1 MRVQIIKN
9 QHELHTCP
17 AFSIGHLL
25 WGTKTLPPTYGR
37 IGFLP
42 STGFLIEMTCEEA
55 DPRRT
60 HTENN
65 SPVYKD
71 SAMEAFFQF
80 FPDGKSNGIYL
91 NFEMNANGAL
101 LAMYGASRTDRTM
114 FTADQIQRCHCDA
127 HISEASWSVS
137 LTVPLSILEEIY
149 GDLFLTEGS
158 SFSCNFYKLAEDS
171 DIEHFASYAPV
182 ISEVPNF
189 HKPECFE
196 PSTLTSLL

>member
-9 QHELHTCP
+9 PNELHTCP
-17 AFSIGHLL
+17 LFSISHLL
-25 WGTKTLPPTYGR
+25 WGTKAIPATYGR
-37 IGFLP
+37 IAFLP
-42 STGFLIEMTCEEA
+42 SVGFLVEMTCEES
-55 DPRRT
+55 DPLRT
-60 HTENN
+60 YTENN
-65 SPVYKD
+65 SAVYID

-101 LAMYGASRTDRTM
+101 LAMHGASRTDRTL
-114 FTADQIQRCHCDA
+114 FTADQIQRCHCTA
-127 HISEASWSVS
+127 HISETSWSVS

-149 GDLFLTEGS
+149 GDLALTEGS
-158 SFSCNFYKLAEDS
+158 TFSCNFYKLAEDS
-171 DIEHFASYAPV
+171 TIEHFASYAPV

-196 PSTLTSLL
+196 VSTLTFLL